1 MAEYDR
7 EQVEARLNERESE
20 LKKMRQGIDREEEG
34 MNSGELADV
43 DQHPADSGTEM
54 YEQELDETTKIMIDE
69 GEQRIAEARKSLEAG
84 TYGTCIVCGKDIPPA
99 RLEAQPEA
107 VRCVED
113 QERYEAGLRTTH
125 G

>member
-1 MAEYDR
+1 LAEYDR
-7 EQVEARLNERESE
+7 EQVEARLNQREAELTKTRASIDSE
-20 LKKMRQGIDREEEG
+20 AEG
-34 MNSGELADV
+34 MTSGVRADV

-54 YEQELDETTKIMIDE
+54 YEQELDETTKILIDE

-107 VRCVED
+107 VRCIED
-113 QERYEAGLRTTH
+113 QERYEAGLRMTH